1 MVNTVFR
8 NVVWEVYG
16 RVSVWGNNTLY
27 RQNKAVNHIKTIN
40 DRMLFNL
47 QIFMAG
53 SLSKVLP
60 QLVGSLCF
68 PFWLAILH
76 FSPIC
81 QENLSKPSQ
90 CRLALPCKFN
100 ILQQDCR
107 ELSLYKNRHGF
118 LYLCFSSVQQQ
129 KLCKSKPQKL
139 YFEVYSTFQKLEG
152 YFF

>member
-1 MVNTVFR
+1 MNT
-8 NVVWEVYG
+8 G
-16 RVSVWGNNTLY
+16 KQHIIQAK
-27 RQNKAVNHIKTIN
+27 QNKTKTVDLIKMIN

-47 QIFMAG
+47 QVFMAG

-68 PFWLAILH
+68 SFWLAILH

-90 CRLALPCKFN
+90 CRLLLPCKFN

-107 ELSLYKNRHGF
+107 ELSLYKNRHCF

-129 KLCKSKPQKL
+129 KLRKSKPQKL
-139 YFEVYSTFQKLEG
+139 YLEVYSTFQKMEG
-152 YFF
+152 CFLRSFDKNAS